1 MSGRRTRGAKPS
13 AQLRLRSFAFA
24 GHVTVWDSMHRHLEI
39 GSRGFG
45 VARTASVAGLAP
57 GVHVTVTGYVERP
70 PDSVS
75 RWVVTRLVFG

>member
-1 MSGRRTRGAKPS
+1 
-13 AQLRLRSFAFA
+13 
-24 GHVTVWDSMHRHLEI
+24 MHRHLEI